1 MKYFVN
7 ITTLE
12 DLRKEYRRL
21 AKANHPDMG
30 GSAEEM
36 KVINIEY
43 EMCFKIL
50 ENADT
55 AANGKKYNKE
65 EDAMIRD
72 IINVIIHLNI
82 EIEVCGSWIWVS
94 GNTYTC
100 KEELKNNGFHWAS
113 KKKMWY
119 WHNPEEVTRSH
130 GKTTMADIRMKYG
143 SDVVKEANTVFCVT
157 A

>member
-7 ITTLE
+7 ISTLE
-12 DLRKEYRRL
+12 ELRKEYRRL

-55 AANGKKYNKE
+55 PTNGKKYNKE

-94 GNTYTC
+94 GNT
-100 KEELKNNGFHWAS
+100 
-113 KKKMWY
+113 
-119 WHNPEEVTRSH
+119 
-130 GKTTMADIRMKYG
+130 
-143 SDVVKEANTVFCVT
+143 
-157 A
+157 